1 MSITDIDSY
10 HELDN
15 FTIVWFQIKDLWIAV
30 PLSRISTPNTFK
42 RENTFCQSSVL
53 DFSRRREIQVDEDL
67 LNKSFPMFMV
77 TRVITIRRWVDD
89 R

>member
-1 MSITDIDSY
+1 MCITDIDSY
-10 HELDN
+10 YELDC
-15 FTIVWFQIKDLWIAV
+15 FTIVWFQIEDFWIA

-53 DFSRRREIQVDEDL
+53 DFSRRREIQVDDDL
-67 LNKSFPMFMV
+67 LNKSLPMFMV
-77 TRVITIRRWVDD
+77 ARVITIRRWVDD